1 MADIT
6 ARPVIRAETAE
17 ASSLGAGIAAAVGI
31 GWYASFA
38 EAASAMTRTGAVFE
52 PDPALADFHA
62 ELLSL
67 YADLYP
73 RLRDIY
79 PRLARLN
86 RR

>member
-6 ARPVIRAETAE
+6 DRAVIRAETAE

-31 GWYASFA
+31 GWYGGFA
-38 EAASAMTRTGAVFE
+38 EAADAMTRTGAVFQ
-52 PDPALADFHA
+52 PDPALADFHD
-62 ELLSL
+62 ELLAI

-73 RLRDIY
+73 RLRDLY
-79 PRLARLN
+79 PRLARLT